1 MTDVHDVQDA
11 TSPAGAAD
19 TSGAADPAVA
29 AAGHGPLLPA
39 ATAETLAV
47 TALTRAGLTA
57 DDARSVAQAL
67 TETSLRGIDTHGL
80 RLLPQYLDELA
91 AGIATARPEIRTVRD
106 TGAAVMLDAG
116 GALGVVAGL
125 TAARIAAERARTHG
139 VAAVGVRNSNHF
151 GAASVYSR
159 HLAREGLVGIVT
171 TSAASRVAPFSGTE
185 PLFGTNPL
193 SFAAAVEDDEFAL
206 DMATSQ
212 VCFGEIKERRKH
224 GRALD
229 AGWATDT
236 EGRPATDP
244 EQAYALSPLGG
255 YKGQGLAM
263 VATLLGAVLTGS
275 PPDWELEHIGSSTP
289 GRSRGIGHLVV
300 CLDPAAFA
308 GGAPFASGLRN
319 MLDTT
324 RGARPGADAGQPV
337 QVPGDPQRRIAGERG
352 EQGIPLDPHTAQAFA
367 ALAAEQGVGWPGV
380 PA

>member
-1 MTDVHDVQDA
+1 MTDVHDKRHPTGTA
-11 TSPAGAAD
+11 APAA
-19 TSGAADPAVA
+19 
-29 AAGHGPLLPA
+29 PLLPA
-39 ATAETLAV
+39 GTAMALAE
-47 TALTRAGLTA
+47 TALTRAGLTS
-57 DDARSVAQAL
+57 DDARDVARAL

-91 AGIATARPEIRTVRD
+91 DAIATARPEIRTVRD
-106 TGAAVMLDAG
+106 SGAAVMLDAG

-125 TAARIAAERARTHG
+125 AAARTAAERARAHG

-159 HLAREGLVGIVT
+159 HLAHQGLVGMVT

-193 SFAAAVEDDEFAL
+193 SFAAAAEGDEFSL

-236 EGRPATDP
+236 DGRPATDP
-244 EQAYALSPLGG
+244 DRAYALSPLGG

-263 VATLLGAVLTGS
+263 VATLLGALLTGS
-275 PPDWELEHIGSSTP
+275 PADWELEHIGASTP
-289 GRSRGIGHLVV
+289 GRGRGIGHLIV

-308 GGAPFASGLRN
+308 GAEEFATGLTG
-319 MLDTT
+319 MLKTT
-324 RGARPGADAGQPV
+324 RATRPGADAEQPV
-337 QVPGDPQRRIAGERG
+337 QVPGDPQRRIAAERA
-352 EQGIPLDPHTAQAFA
+352 EHGIPLDPHTAQVFA
-367 ALAAEQGVGWPGV
+367 ALAMEQGVAWPEV
-380 PA
+380 AA

>member
-1 MTDVHDVQDA
+1 MTEVQD
-11 TSPAGAAD
+11 TEVPG
-19 TSGAADPAVA
+19 GAVA
-29 AAGHGPLLPA
+29 AGPPPILPA
-39 ATAETLAV
+39 ATAEALAE
-47 TALTRAGLTA
+47 TALTRAGLTP
-57 DDARSVAQAL
+57 DDARDVARAL
-67 TETSLRGIDTHGL
+67 TDTSLRGIDTHGL

-91 AGIATARPEIRTVRD
+91 AGIATARPDIRTVRD

-125 TAARIAAERARTHG
+125 AAARIAAERARTHG

-159 HLAREGLVGIVT
+159 RLARAGLVGIVT

-224 GRALD
+224 AEPLD

-244 EQAYALSPLGG
+244 AQAYALSPLGG

-275 PPDWELEHIGSSTP
+275 PADWELEHIGSSTP

-308 GGAPFASGLRN
+308 GSAPFASGLKN
-319 MLDTT
+319 LLDTT
-324 RGARPGADAGQPV
+324 RGAPSGADAAQAV
-337 QVPGDPQRRIAGERG
+337 QVPGDPQRRIAAERS
-352 EQGIPLDPHTAQAFA
+352 EKGIPLDPHTARAFA
-367 ALAAEQGVGWPGV
+367 ALAAEQGTGRPGV
-380 PA
+380 AP

>member
-1 MTDVHDVQDA
+1 MSHVHDMQHTTAAGDA
-11 TSPAGAAD
+11 T
-19 TSGAADPAVA
+19 A
-29 AAGHGPLLPA
+29 AAPALAPLLPA
-39 ATAETLAV
+39 TTAVALAE
-47 TALTRAGLTA
+47 TALTRAGLSP
-57 DDARSVAQAL
+57 DDARDVAHAL

-91 AGIATARPEIRTVRD
+91 DAIATARPKIRTIRD
-106 TGAAVMLDAG
+106 SGAAAMLDAD

-125 TAARIAAERARTHG
+125 AAARFAAERARTHG

-159 HLAREGLVGIVT
+159 YLAKQGMVGIVT
-171 TSAASRVAPFSGTE
+171 TSAASRVAPFSGTD

-193 SFAAAVEDDEFAL
+193 SFAAAAEGDEFAL

-224 GRALD
+224 GRTLD

-275 PPDWELEHIGSSTP
+275 PADWELEHIGASTP
-289 GRSRGIGHLVV
+289 GRSRGIGHLVI

-308 GGAPFASGLRN
+308 GSEQFAAGLTG

-324 RGARPGADAGQPV
+324 RGARPGADAEQPV
-337 QVPGDPQRRIAGERG
+337 QVPGDPQRRIASERA
-352 EQGIPLDPHTAQAFA
+352 QKGIPLDPHTAQAFA
-367 ALAAEQGVGWPGV
+367 VLATEQGVAWPEV
-380 PA
+380 ST

>member
-1 MTDVHDVQDA
+1 MAAHEPKVIAAPGRLTVAVA
-11 TSPAGAAD
+11 TAV
-19 TSGAADPAVA
+19 AVA
-29 AAGHGPLLPA
+29 ALRAAGVPDA
-39 ATAETLAV
+39 AARDIAE
-47 TALTRAGLTA
+47 ALT
-57 DDARSVAQAL
+57 DV
-67 TETSLRGIDTHGL
+67 SLRGIDTHGL

-91 AGIATARPEIRTVRD
+91 QSIATARPDISVVRD
-106 TGAAVMLDAG
+106 SGAAVMLDAD

-125 TAARIAAERARTHG
+125 AAVRLAAERARTHG

-159 HLAREGLVGIVT
+159 HLAAQGLVGVVT

-193 SFAAAVEDDEFAL
+193 SVAASHNGDEFSL

-229 AGWATDT
+229 PGWATDLA
-236 EGRPATDP
+236 GRPATDP
-244 EQAYALSPLGG
+244 DDAYALSPLGG

-275 PPDWELEHIGSSTP
+275 PADWHLEHIGESTP
-289 GRSRGIGHLVV
+289 GRSRRIGHLVI

-308 GGAPFASGLRN
+308 GTACFAAGLSD
-319 MLDTT
+319 LITTT
-324 RGARPGADAGQPV
+324 RQARPAADATRPV
-337 QVPGDPQRRIAGERG
+337 LVPGDLQRRTA
-352 EQGIPLDPHTAQAFA
+352 EQRAARGIPVDAHTARAFA
-367 ALAAEQGVGWPGV
+367 ELAARHGIGG
-380 PA
+380 AA

>member
-1 MTDVHDVQDA
+1 MTHVHDVRP
-11 TSPAGAAD
+11 TP
-19 TSGAADPAVA
+19 
-29 AAGHGPLLPA
+29 AAGDVTPPASESAPLLPA
-39 ATAETLAV
+39 ATAVTLAE
-47 TALTRAGLTA
+47 TALTGAGLA
-57 DDARSVAQAL
+57 PGDARDVAEAL

-91 AGIATARPEIRTVRD
+91 DGIATARPEIRTVRD
-106 TGAAVMLDAG
+106 SGAAVMLDAG

-125 TAARIAAERARTHG
+125 AAARIAAERARTHG

-159 HLAREGLVGIVT
+159 HLSRQGLVGIVT

-193 SFAAAVEDDEFAL
+193 SFAAAVDGDEFAL

-275 PPDWELEHIGSSTP
+275 PGDWELEHIGASTP

-308 GGAPFASGLRN
+308 GAAEFAEGLTGL
-319 MLDTT
+319 LDTT
-324 RGARPGADAGQPV
+324 RGAPAGADAQQPV
-337 QVPGDPQRRIAGERG
+337 QVPGDPQRRVAAGRAER
-352 EQGIPLDPHTAQAFA
+352 GIPLDPHTTRAFA
-367 ALAAEQGVGWPGV
+367 ALAAEQGVAWPEV
-380 PA
+380 SA

>member
-1 MTDVHDVQDA
+1 MTDVHDAQDTTAAANA
-11 TSPAGAAD
+11 TVAASAD
-19 TSGAADPAVA
+19 T
-29 AAGHGPLLPA
+29 PLLPA
-39 ATAETLAV
+39 ATAAALAE
-47 TALTRAGLTA
+47 TALTRAGLSP
-57 DDARSVAQAL
+57 DDARDVAQAL

-91 AGIATARPEIRTVRD
+91 DAIATARPEIRTIRD

-125 TAARIAAERARTHG
+125 TAARTAAERARTHG

-159 HLAREGLVGIVT
+159 HLAKEGLVGIVT

-193 SFAAAVEDDEFAL
+193 SFAAAAEDDEFAL

-224 GRALD
+224 AMALD

-275 PPDWELEHIGSSTP
+275 PADWELEHIGSSTP

-308 GGAPFASGLRN
+308 GSAQFASGLSG

-337 QVPGDPQRRIAGERG
+337 QVPGDPQRRIAAERTHK
-352 EQGIPLDPHTAQAFA
+352 GIPLDPHTARAFA
-367 ALAAEQGVGWPGV
+367 ALAAEHGVAWPGV

>member
-1 MTDVHDVQDA
+1 MTHVHDVQYP
-11 TSPAGAAD
+11 T
-19 TSGAADPAVA
+19 
-29 AAGHGPLLPA
+29 AAGESAGSAAPAAPLLPA
-39 ATAETLAV
+39 ATAVALAE
-47 TALTRAGLTA
+47 TALTGAGLSA
-57 DDARSVAQAL
+57 EDAGEVAQAL
-67 TETSLRGIDTHGL
+67 AETSLRGIDTHGL

-91 AGIATARPEIRTVRD
+91 DKIATARPEIRTVRD
-106 TGAAVMLDAG
+106 SGAAVMLDAD

-125 TAARIAAERARTHG
+125 AAARIAAERARSHG

-159 HLAREGLVGIVT
+159 YLAQEGLVGIVT

-185 PLFGTNPL
+185 PLYGTNPL

-212 VCFGEIKERRKH
+212 VCFGEIKERRKQ

-229 AGWATDT
+229 PGWATDA

-275 PPDWELEHIGSSTP
+275 PADWELEHIGASTP
-289 GRSRGIGHLVV
+289 GRSRGIGHLIV

-308 GGAPFASGLRN
+308 GRQDFATGLAG

-324 RGARPGADAGQPV
+324 RGTRPGADAEQPV
-337 QVPGDPQRRIAGERG
+337 QVPGDPQRRIAAERT
-352 EQGIPLDPHTAQAFA
+352 ELGIPLDPHTASAFA
-367 ALAAEQGVGWPGV
+367 VLAAEQGVAWPEV
-380 PA
+380 SA